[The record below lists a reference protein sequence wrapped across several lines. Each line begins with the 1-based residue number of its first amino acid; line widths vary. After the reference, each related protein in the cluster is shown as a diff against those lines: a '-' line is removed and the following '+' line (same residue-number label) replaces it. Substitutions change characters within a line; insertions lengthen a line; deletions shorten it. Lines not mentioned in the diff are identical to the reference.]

1 MQGSADT
8 EKALP
13 YPESLLSFLE
23 LDAMDW
29 EPLVQQ
35 AALGLDQFF
44 STGDAAQTLGELGA
58 RHIYFQL
65 LYLRYFERTAAGKSY
80 IPIRFVT

>member
-1 MQGSADT
+1 MQGSPDT

-13 YPESLLSFLE
+13 YPECLLSFLE

-35 AALGLDQFF
+35 AALDLDQFF
-44 STGDAAQTLGELGA
+44 STGDAARTDHMTQTLGELGA

-65 LYLRYFERTAAGKSY
+65 LYLRYCERTAAGNLK
-80 IPIRFVT
+80 P